1 MNLSSPRM
9 LTLKNN
15 KEEFMNMF
23 NLVARFWRMAEDSGA
38 TTSEAALYFYLLNR
52 ANTQMWRMPIRCP
65 TAIVCVYLNTSK
77 QNVMK
82 AREGL
87 RRKGLITFTP
97 GSGINDNPLYTLTES
112 NEQLSGQ
119 MSGELSDKL
128 PSQFSGLLSESLS
141 PLKDK
146 EKDKD
151 NSITNARVKKVL
163 RLDDLERMF
172 LADQDWLESVFRLL
186 LSKGMTDASI
196 EMVKEKVSM
205 FFQYLRAT
213 GQSEREKN
221 DCKNHFVNWLV
232 KQPLNNKF
240 SNANIKQ
247 GHHDKR
253 RAVEATPAKSSD
265 YEGSF

>member
-1 MNLSSPRM
+1 
-9 LTLKNN
+9 
-15 KEEFMNMF
+15 MNMF
-23 NLVARFWRMAEDSGA
+23 NLVARFWRMAEDSGS

-128 PSQFSGLLSESLS
+128 PSQLSGLLSESLS

-146 EKDKD
+146 DKDKD

-163 RLDDLERMF
+163 GLDDLERMF
-172 LADQDWLESVFRLL
+172 LADQDWLESVFRLI

-240 SNANIKQ
+240 SNANNKQ

>member
-1 MNLSSPRM
+1 
-9 LTLKNN
+9 
-15 KEEFMNMF
+15 
-23 NLVARFWRMAEDSGA
+23 
-38 TTSEAALYFYLLNR
+38 
-52 ANTQMWRMPIRCP
+52 
-65 TAIVCVYLNTSK
+65 
-77 QNVMK
+77 
-82 AREGL
+82 
-87 RRKGLITFTP
+87 
-97 GSGINDNPLYTLTES
+97 
-112 NEQLSGQ
+112 

-163 RLDDLERMF
+163 GLDDLERMF
-172 LADQDWLESVFRLL
+172 LADQDWIESVFRLL

-240 SNANIKQ
+240 SKGMQTYASPLPESCLIQPMEQREQKPNLF
-247 GHHDKR
+247 GLCR
-253 RAVEATPAKSSD
+253 VATEEDDSQPMEQRERNP
-265 YEGSF
+265 YLL

>member
-1 MNLSSPRM
+1 MNDES
-9 LTLKNN
+9 
-15 KEEFMNMF
+15 MNMF
-23 NLVARFWRMAEDSGA
+23 NLVARFWRMAEDSGC

-65 TAIVCVYLNTSK
+65 TAIISVYLNTSK

-97 GSGINDNPLYTLTES
+97 GSGINDNPLYTLTEC

-119 MSGELSDKL
+119 MSGKL
-128 PSQFSGLLSESLS
+128 PSQLSDQLSESLS

-146 EKDKD
+146 EIDKE
-151 NSITNARVKKVL
+151 NSISNARVKNVL
-163 RLDDLERMF
+163 GLDDLERLF
-172 LADQDWLESVFRLL
+172 LADQYWQESVFRLL

-196 EMVKEKVSM
+196 EMVKEKISM

-240 SNANIKQ
+240 NNGSNKQ

-253 RAVEATPAKSSD
+253 RAVEATPSKPSD

>member
-1 MNLSSPRM
+1 MSLSSQRLLM
-9 LTLKNN
+9 VKIKND
-15 KEEFMNMF
+15 ESMNMF
-23 NLVARFWRMAEDSGA
+23 NLVARFWRMAEDSGI

-65 TAIVCVYLNTSK
+65 TAIISVYLNTSK

-97 GSGINDNPLYTLTES
+97 GSGINDNPLYTLTEY

-119 MSGELSDKL
+119 MSGQL
-128 PSQFSGLLSESLS
+128 PSQLPVQLLESLS

-146 EKDKD
+146 DKE
-151 NSITNARVKKVL
+151 NLTTNARVKKVL
-163 RLDDLERMF
+163 GLDDLEVLF

-186 LSKGMTDASI
+186 LSKGMTGASI
-196 EMVKEKVSM
+196 EMVKEKFSM
-205 FFQYLRAT
+205 FYQYLRAT

-240 SNANIKQ
+240 NNGSNRQ
-247 GHHDKR
+247 GHYDKR
-253 RAVEATPAKSSD
+253 RAVEATPSKSSD

>member
-1 MNLSSPRM
+1 M
-9 LTLKNN
+9 
-15 KEEFMNMF
+15 
-23 NLVARFWRMAEDSGA
+23 
-38 TTSEAALYFYLLNR
+38 
-52 ANTQMWRMPIRCP
+52 
-65 TAIVCVYLNTSK
+65 
-77 QNVMK
+77 
-82 AREGL
+82 

-128 PSQFSGLLSESLS
+128 PSQLSGLLSESLS
-141 PLKDK
+141 PL
-146 EKDKD
+146 KDKD

-163 RLDDLERMF
+163 GLDDLERMF

-240 SNANIKQ
+240 NNGSNKQ
-247 GHHDKR
+247 GQHDKR

>member
-1 MNLSSPRM
+1 
-9 LTLKNN
+9 
-15 KEEFMNMF
+15 
-23 NLVARFWRMAEDSGA
+23 
-38 TTSEAALYFYLLNR
+38 
-52 ANTQMWRMPIRCP
+52 
-65 TAIVCVYLNTSK
+65 
-77 QNVMK
+77 
-82 AREGL
+82 
-87 RRKGLITFTP
+87 
-97 GSGINDNPLYTLTES
+97 
-112 NEQLSGQ
+112 
-119 MSGELSDKL
+119 MS
-128 PSQFSGLLSESLS
+128 Q
-141 PLKDK
+141 KDK
-146 EKDKD
+146 G
-151 NSITNARVKKVL
+151 NSITNAREKKVL
-163 RLDDLERMF
+163 GLDDLERMF

-240 SNANIKQ
+240 SNANNKQ

>member
-23 NLVARFWRMAEDSGA
+23 NLVARFWRMAEDSGS

-112 NEQLSGQ
+112 NEQLFGQ

-128 PSQFSGLLSESLS
+128 PSQFSGQLSESLS

-146 EKDKD
+146 EKDKES
-151 NSITNARVKKVL
+151 SITNARMKTVL
-163 RLDDLERMF
+163 GLDDLERMF
-172 LADQDWLESVFRLL
+172 LADQEWIESVFRLL

-240 SNANIKQ
+240 SNANNKQ

>member
-23 NLVARFWRMAEDSGA
+23 SLVARFWRMAEDSGA

-52 ANTQMWRMPIRCP
+52 ANTQMWRMPIRCS

-112 NEQLSGQ
+112 NGQLSGQ

-128 PSQFSGLLSESLS
+128 PSQFSGQLSESLS

-146 EKDKD
+146 EKDKG
-151 NSITNARVKKVL
+151 NSITNAREKKVL
-163 RLDDLERMF
+163 GLDDLERMF

-240 SNANIKQ
+240 SNANNKQ

>member
-1 MNLSSPRM
+1 
-9 LTLKNN
+9 
-15 KEEFMNMF
+15 MF
-23 NLVARFWRMAEDSGA
+23 NLVERFWRMAEDSGS

-128 PSQFSGLLSESLS
+128 PSRFSGQLSESLS
-141 PLKDK
+141 NGSSFFCKFCTKNWSIFQELAAFFNKLK
-146 EKDKD
+146 
-151 NSITNARVKKVL
+151 
-163 RLDDLERMF
+163 
-172 LADQDWLESVFRLL
+172 Q
-186 LSKGMTDASI
+186 
-196 EMVKEKVSM
+196 
-205 FFQYLRAT
+205 
-213 GQSEREKN
+213 
-221 DCKNHFVNWLV
+221 
-232 KQPLNNKF
+232 
-240 SNANIKQ
+240 
-247 GHHDKR
+247 
-253 RAVEATPAKSSD
+253 
-265 YEGSF
+265 